1 MISLISFIGAAAF
14 SYFLF
19 KKVRWVVCNYEGKKI
34 PYSIGC
40 FLMISY
46 VVSLLLLQGNVGV
59 GMGISFFYMVV
70 IWGMGL
76 LDDIYGEGYPKGLKG
91 HLRYFR
97 KEHRLTTG
105 LLKGMTTVV
114 AAGILV
120 WQWQQLWYEA
130 VIAFWLLVSFPHV
143 MNLFDTR
150 PLRVLKVTMII
161 AGILLVSLSFDFPL
175 IIMVGMVLFIWLL
188 MEGNKWAMLGD
199 NGSTLVGA
207 MIALAVTHIS
217 PLSTQVIMS
226 MTTAF
231 FIWYAERASFSA
243 VIEKVRVLKALDQL
257 GIKKG

>member
-14 SYFLF
+14 SFFLF
-19 KKVRWVVCNYEGKKI
+19 KQVRWVVYNYQGKKI

-46 VVSLLLLQGNVGV
+46 VISLVLLQGNVRA
-59 GMGISFFYMVV
+59 GMGISLIYLFV

-91 HLRYFR
+91 HFRYFR
-97 KEHRLTTG
+97 EEHRLTTG
-105 LLKGMTTVV
+105 LMKGMMTVVV
-114 AAGILV
+114 AALVV

-130 VIAFWLLVSFPHV
+130 FIAFWLLVSFPHV

-150 PLRVLKVTMII
+150 PLRVLKVTTII
-161 AGILLVSLSFDFPL
+161 AGILLLGLPFDFSL
-175 IIMVGMVLFIWLL
+175 MRMVGIVTLIWLL
-188 MEGNKWAMLGD
+188 MEGSKWAMLGD

-207 MIALAVTHIS
+207 MIALVVIHFS
-217 PLSTQVIMS
+217 SLSAQFIMS

-231 FIWYAERASFSA
+231 FIWYAERVSFSA